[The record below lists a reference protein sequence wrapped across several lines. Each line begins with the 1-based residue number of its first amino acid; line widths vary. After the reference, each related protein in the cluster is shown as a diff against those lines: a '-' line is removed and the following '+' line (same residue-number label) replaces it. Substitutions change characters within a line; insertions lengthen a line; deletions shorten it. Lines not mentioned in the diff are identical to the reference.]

1 MKTVILAG
9 GLGKRLR
16 PLTSDRPKP
25 MIQINNTP
33 IIELQ
38 VNWLKKCGITDI
50 IVLVGHLKEKI
61 KHHLADGKKFGVS
74 ISYIEENVP
83 LGTGGALKN
92 AKDHIIQNGDTDS
105 GDTDSGFFVINGDIL
120 TNLNPFTISDK
131 GSMTLALV
139 PLKSTFG
146 IVETN
151 GDLVS
156 KFIEKPF
163 IKDTWINAGVYYFS
177 NEIFDYLPDNGNLET
192 VTLPMLVEKQKLK
205 AKRFSNNYWRSI
217 DSHKDVEEASKEV
230 QEVFKK

>member
-1 MKTVILAG
+1 VITVILAG

-38 VNWLKKCGITDI
+38 VKWLKKFGISDI
-50 IVLVGHLKEKI
+50 IILVGHLKEKI
-61 KHHLADGKKFGVS
+61 KHHLADGKKFGVN
-74 ISYIEENVP
+74 ISYIEENEP

-92 AKDHIIQNGDTDS
+92 AKDHIIQIGNS
-105 GDTDSGFFVINGDIL
+105 HSGFFVINGDIL
-120 TNLNPFTISDK
+120 TNLDPFTISEE

-156 KFIEKPF
+156 KFVEKPF
-163 IKDTWINAGVYYFS
+163 IEDKWVNAGVYYFS
-177 NEIFDYLPDNGNLET
+177 NEIFNYLPDNGNLET

-205 AKRFSNNYWRSI
+205 AKKFSNNYWRSI
-217 DSHKDVEEASKEV
+217 DSHKDVDEASKEI
-230 QEVFKK
+230 EHVFKK

>member
-1 MKTVILAG
+1 MITVILAG

-25 MIQINNTP
+25 MIQINKTP

-38 VNWLKKCGITDI
+38 VKWLKKFGITDI
-50 IVLVGHLKEKI
+50 IVLVGHLREKI
-61 KHHLADGKKFGVS
+61 KHHLADGKKFGVN

-92 AKDHIIQNGDTDS
+92 AKDHIIQNGNSDP
-105 GDTDSGFFVINGDIL
+105 GFFVINGDIL
-120 TNLNPFTISDK
+120 TNLDPFTISEK

-156 KFIEKPF
+156 KFVEKPY
-163 IKDTWINAGVYYFS
+163 IEDRWVNAGVYYFS
-177 NEIFDYLPDNGNLET
+177 NDIFDYLPDNGNLET

-205 AKRFSNNYWRSI
+205 AKKFSNNYWRSI
-217 DSHKDVEEASKEV
+217 DSHKDVDEASKEIE
-230 QEVFKK
+230 QVFKK

>member
-1 MKTVILAG
+1 MITVILAG

-38 VNWLKKCGITDI
+38 VKWLKKFGITDI
-50 IVLVGHLKEKI
+50 IVLVGHLREKI
-61 KHHLADGKKFGVS
+61 KHHLADGKKFGVN

-92 AKDHIIQNGDTDS
+92 AKDHIIQNGNS
-105 GDTDSGFFVINGDIL
+105 DSGFFVINGDIL
-120 TNLNPFTISDK
+120 TNLDPFTISDK

-156 KFIEKPF
+156 KFVEKPY
-163 IKDTWINAGVYYFS
+163 IEDRWVNAGVYYFS
-177 NEIFDYLPDNGNLET
+177 NEIFNYLPDNGNLET

-205 AKRFSNNYWRSI
+205 AKKFSNNYWRSI
-217 DSHKDVEEASKEV
+217 DSHKDVDEASKEIE
-230 QEVFKK
+230 QVFKK

>member
-1 MKTVILAG
+1 MITVILAG

-38 VNWLKKCGITDI
+38 VKWLKKSGITDI
-50 IVLVGHLKEKI
+50 IVLVGHLREKI
-61 KHHLADGKKFGVS
+61 KHHLADGKKFGVN
-74 ISYIEENVP
+74 ISCIEENVP

-92 AKDHIIQNGDTDS
+92 AKDHIIQNGNS
-105 GDTDSGFFVINGDIL
+105 DSGFFVINGDIL
-120 TNLNPFTISDK
+120 TNLDPFTISEK

-156 KFIEKPF
+156 KFVEKPY
-163 IKDTWINAGVYYFS
+163 IEDRWVNAGVYYFS
-177 NEIFDYLPDNGNLET
+177 NDIFDYLPDNGNLET

-205 AKRFSNNYWRSI
+205 AKKFSNNYWRSI
-217 DSHKDVEEASKEV
+217 DSHKDVDEASKEIE
-230 QEVFKK
+230 QVFKK

>member
-1 MKTVILAG
+1 MITVILAG

-38 VNWLKKCGITDI
+38 VKWLKKFGITDI
-50 IVLVGHLKEKI
+50 IVLVGHLREKI
-61 KHHLADGKKFGVS
+61 KHHLADGKKFGVN

-92 AKDHIIQNGDTDS
+92 AKDHIIKNGNS
-105 GDTDSGFFVINGDIL
+105 DSGFFVINGDIL
-120 TNLNPFTISDK
+120 TNLDPFTISEK

-139 PLKSTFG
+139 PMKSTFG

-156 KFIEKPF
+156 KFIEKPS
-163 IKDTWINAGVYYFS
+163 IEDMWINAGVYYFS
-177 NEIFDYLPDNGNLET
+177 NEIFDYLPDKGNLET

-205 AKRFSNNYWRSI
+205 AKKFSNNYWRSI
-217 DSHKDVEEASKEV
+217 DSHKDVDEAS
-230 QEVFKK
+230 QEIEQVFKK

>member
-1 MKTVILAG
+1 MITVILAG

-38 VNWLKKCGITDI
+38 VKWLKKFGITEI
-50 IVLVGHLKEKI
+50 IVLVGHLREKI
-61 KHHLADGKKFGVS
+61 KHHLADGEKFGVN

-92 AKDHIIQNGDTDS
+92 AKDHIIQNGNS
-105 GDTDSGFFVINGDIL
+105 DSGFFVINGDIL
-120 TNLNPFTISDK
+120 TNLDPFTISEK

-156 KFIEKPF
+156 KFVEKPS
-163 IKDTWINAGVYYFS
+163 IEDTWVNAGVYYFS
-177 NEIFDYLPDNGNLET
+177 NEIFDYLPDKGNLET

-205 AKRFSNNYWRSI
+205 AKKFSNNYWRSI
-217 DSHKDVEEASKEV
+217 DSHKDVDEAS
-230 QEVFKK
+230 QEIEQVFKK

>member
-1 MKTVILAG
+1 VITVILAG

-16 PLTSDRPKP
+16 PLTTDRPKP
-25 MIQINNTP
+25 MIQIKDRP

-38 VNWLKKCGITDI
+38 VNWLKKFGMTDI
-50 IVLVGHLKEKI
+50 ILLVGHLKEKI
-61 KHHLADGKKFGVS
+61 KYHLADGKKFGVN
-74 ISYIEENVP
+74 ISYIEEHVP

-92 AKDHIIQNGDTDS
+92 AKNEIIQNGNTNK
-105 GDTDSGFFVINGDIL
+105 GFFVINGDIL
-120 TNLNPFTISDK
+120 TDLDPFTISEK

-156 KFIEKPF
+156 KFVEKPS
-163 IKDTWINAGVYYFS
+163 IKHMWVNAGIYYFS
-177 NEIFDYLPDNGNLET
+177 NEIFDYLPDKGNLET

-205 AKRFSNNYWRSI
+205 AKKFSNNYWRSI
-217 DSHKDVEEASKEV
+217 DSHKDVEEASKEI
-230 QEVFKK
+230 EHLFRK

>member
-1 MKTVILAG
+1 MITVILAG

-38 VNWLKKCGITDI
+38 VKWLKKFGITDI
-50 IVLVGHLKEKI
+50 IVLVGHLREKI
-61 KHHLADGKKFGVS
+61 KHHLADGKKFGVN

-92 AKDHIIQNGDTDS
+92 AKDHIIQNGNS
-105 GDTDSGFFVINGDIL
+105 DSGFFVINGDIL
-120 TNLNPFTISDK
+120 TNLDPFTISEK

-146 IVETN
+146 IVETD

-156 KFIEKPF
+156 KFIEKPS
-163 IKDTWINAGVYYFS
+163 IEDMWINAGVYYFS

-205 AKRFSNNYWRSI
+205 AKKFSNNYWRSI
-217 DSHKDVEEASKEV
+217 DSHKDVDEASKEIE
-230 QEVFKK
+230 QVFKK